1 MKKYRKIDPLDI
13 CDVLT
18 KIENSFNIKLD
29 NESLAGATTYGKL
42 YDIILDKIKLEHSD
56 TCTTQHAFYLLR
68 NAIAA
73 TTNADKCGITPHS
86 KLSKIFPKEHR
97 PTAIEEI
104 ERELGF
110 KINLLQ
116 PRKWLI
122 DLFGI
127 VGFIFFCMIFQN
139 WLIGATGVLASILG
153 FKLAGKFGKEMRLKT
168 VGDLANK
175 ISRES
180 YLKVRRDNTVNRNEV
195 EQKVKE
201 LFMDDTRLDPVFLLR
216 K

>member
-1 MKKYRKIDPLDI
+1 
-13 CDVLT
+13 
-18 KIENSFNIKLD
+18 
-29 NESLAGATTYGKL
+29 
-42 YDIILDKIKLEHSD
+42 
-56 TCTTQHAFYLLR
+56 LLR
-68 NAIAA
+68 NAIAV
-73 TTNADKCGITPHS
+73 TTDTDRCSITPHS
-86 KLSKIFPKEHR
+86 KLSKIFLKEDR
-97 PTAIEEI
+97 TKAIEEI
-104 ERELGF
+104 ECELGF

-127 VGFIFFCMIFQN
+127 FAIISLCMLFQS
-139 WLIGATGVLASILG
+139 WLIGTAGLLASILG